1 MPTGFLLHP
10 AASLHDTGWGH
21 PEHQGRLP
29 ALASALE
36 KDLLLLHE
44 RVVPIS
50 PRDATVEELSLVHP
64 GPYLERLKALAVEA
78 AETGILQMAGE
89 EVPWSAASWEAA
101 IGSAGT
107 LLAAVDAVVRGEVEN
122 AFVATRP
129 PGHHASADR
138 AMGFCAINHVAVAAR
153 YLQQKGHAERVA
165 IVDWDVHHGNG
176 TQDIFYEDPTVFYLS
191 LHEAP
196 FYPGSGSMEERGS
209 GAGSGTTLNIPL
221 PGGTDGAAYL
231 AHLRRGMEEVRRE
244 FRPDFILISAG
255 YDALAGDPLGE
266 MALEPEDF
274 HALASEVLDW
284 GREVCGGKVVALLEG
299 GYHPKRTAAAAIQ
312 TIRAFAGVDAHP
324 LP

>member
-36 KDLLLLHE
+36 KDLLLLHD
-44 RVVPIS
+44 RVVPIP
-50 PRDATVEELSLVHP
+50 PREATLEELSLVHP
-64 GPYLERLKALAVEA
+64 APYLRSLEELAARA
-78 AETGILQMAGE
+78 AREGVIHLAGE
-89 EVPWSAASWEAA
+89 ETPWSAASWEAA

-107 LLAAVDAVVRGEVEN
+107 LLAAVDAVASGEVEN

-153 YLQQKGHAERVA
+153 YLQTKGLAERVA
-165 IVDWDVHHGNG
+165 ILDWDIHHGNG
-176 TQDIFYEDPTVFYLS
+176 TQEIFYEDPTVFYLS
-191 LHEAP
+191 LHLGP
-196 FYPGSGSMEERGS
+196 FYPGSGGAEERGA
-209 GAGSGTTLNIPL
+209 GAGEGMTLNIPL
-221 PGGTDGAAYL
+221 PTGTTGASYL
-231 AHLRRGMEEVRRE
+231 SHLRAAITEVRQT

-255 YDALAGDPLGE
+255 YDALAEDPLGG

-274 HALASEVLDW
+274 HAVAMEVLRW
-284 GREVCGGKVVALLEG
+284 GGEVCGGRVVAALEG
-299 GYHPKRTAAAAIQ
+299 GYNPKRTAAAAIQ
-312 TIRAFAGVDAHP
+312 TIRAFAGVVALP